1 MQENGTSVLRP
12 ATCDLEVSG
21 MAQCIVRNMDT
32 FMKMKVM
39 WGPGASFCTWGPV
52 LCIMGMGW
60 VVGTIHLPFGGLID
74 SVGLDTPFCSPTPAG
89 YG

>member
-1 MQENGTSVLRP
+1 
-12 ATCDLEVSG
+12 
-21 MAQCIVRNMDT
+21 MDT
-32 FMKMKVM
+32 FTKMKVM
-39 WGPGASFCTWGPV
+39 LGPGASFCTWGPV

-74 SVGLDTPFCSPTPAG
+74 SVGLDTPFYSPTPAG